1 MTAKEKANE
10 LGNKFYNGSVFDYS
24 KEEHLIEVKRAKK
37 CAIICVNELL
47 DTVPYI
53 NNTQSEVKKRIYY
66 MDVRTEIN
74 NL

>member
-1 MTAKEKANE
+1 MTPKEKAIEIFKNYYCLNNNSKSKIKVIE
-10 LGNKFYNGSVFDYS
+10 FDT
-24 KEEHLIEVKRAKK
+24 AKQ

-53 NNTQSEVKKRIYY
+53 NNTQSEVKQRIYY

-74 NL
+74 KL